1 MNPKNLEELKD
12 MASILA
18 RSGSFGAKTMESA
31 FALMARGMSLGLPP
45 LTALSEMHLIEG
57 RAELSS
63 DLMAAMILRS
73 GLCEEWTWV
82 SVTATR
88 CELRTKRK
96 GAAPTSVVWTI
107 DRAKTAGLDGRAN
120 FKRFPEAMLRA
131 RAISELA
138 RMVYPDVTSGVYVY
152 GEVGPEREREEL
164 PAAPQPQLAL
174 AIGEPPARS
183 LEAPSVALPSTAPFV
198 PTAVIAPPLEVEALA
213 ERVPPRAS
221 DLLARIDAATKGKP
235 LFDLLREVVAEP
247 AAWAPYAQAWER
259 FVGRSDGETIKTARS
274 LIVDHVPAE
283 IRATDAFRSLGEAIE
298 ERLAILGAPAEA
310 RAA

>member
-12 MASILA
+12 MAGILA
-18 RSGSFGAKTMESA
+18 RSGCFGAKTMEGA
-31 FALMARGMSLGLPP
+31 FALMARGMSMGLPV

-57 RAELSS
+57 RAELSA

-88 CELRTKRK
+88 CELRTKRR
-96 GAAPTSVVWTI
+96 GSAPTSVVWTI
-107 DRAKTAGLDGRAN
+107 ERAKTAGLDGRAN

-164 PAAPQPQLAL
+164 PATPSPQLAT
-174 AIGEPPARS
+174 GEAPARS
-183 LEAPSVALPSTAPFV
+183 LEAPPAALSSVTPFV
-198 PTAVIAPPLEVEALA
+198 PTAAIAPPQEVEALA
-213 ERVPPRAS
+213 ERVPPGAS
-221 DLLARIDAATKGKP
+221 DLLARIARTDKGRA
-235 LFDLLREVVAEP
+235 LTELLRAVVAEP
-247 AAWAPYAQAWER
+247 AAWDAYAGAWER
-259 FVGRSDGETIKTARS
+259 FVGRADAASIAFARDW
-274 LIVDHVPAE
+274 IVAEVPAE
-283 IRATDAFRSLGEAIE
+283 IRSTDAWTSLGEAIE
-298 ERLAILGAPAEA
+298 ERLAAQ
-310 RAA
+310 AA